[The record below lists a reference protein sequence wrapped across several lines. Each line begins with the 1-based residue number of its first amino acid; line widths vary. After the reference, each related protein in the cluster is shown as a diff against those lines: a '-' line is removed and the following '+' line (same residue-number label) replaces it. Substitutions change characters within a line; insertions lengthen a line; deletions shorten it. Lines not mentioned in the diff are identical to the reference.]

1 MNEKRWIFVH
11 HDQYTQTIVT
21 TSLHS
26 SMKQILIGL
35 ILALCT
41 PLALAGLADLP
52 TSNTDLLS
60 MLDVELKNRGKYEKK
75 HRQQIDSLRREVAM
89 TTDSLKLLNLY
100 QDLGN
105 TFHLLNAD
113 SSVIYFTKGLEIA
126 KRMSDSV
133 SIQRLFIL
141 RAREYRKLGAA
152 HDGIVDLE
160 HVKNSGIKSENFE
173 LFYDVGREI
182 SFSMSSLYP
191 TTDAAS
197 GYLQHGLDFARK
209 EIAVLQP
216 DSWRYKLCKALLHL
230 GEGEKDF
237 GTSLLSDILNDSEI
251 TEPEFAIAA
260 TLLGEVYAVKPD
272 YEKAIYYFGVGALSD
287 IYRANMHGT
296 SLLRLGEVL
305 YNKKETARAHNY
317 LSVALENALRADAKM
332 NATMVSGAFMPV
344 ANDIQQNNDRRFMM
358 LGAMMVCL
366 LIACGGIAKMYIA
379 KKQEMS
385 KVQNVRFALAEANRS
400 KETYMSQ
407 FMNLCSSYMESIEEY
422 NRMCRRKITAGQSED
437 LLKVIKT
444 GKIID
449 EQRKKFYDI
458 FDDSFLNIY
467 PTFVNEVNEM
477 LIPEKRLV
485 IPSPNVL
492 TTELRILA
500 FMRLGVEDTTQIAR
514 FLGVS
519 LNTIYTYRNKMRTR
533 AINRETFEDMVMK
546 IGSFD

>member
-1 MNEKRWIFVH
+1 
-11 HDQYTQTIVT
+11 
-21 TSLHS
+21 
-26 SMKQILIGL
+26 
-35 ILALCT
+35 
-41 PLALAGLADLP
+41 
-52 TSNTDLLS
+52 
-60 MLDVELKNRGKYEKK
+60 MLDVELKNRGKYEKR
-75 HRQQIDSLRREVAM
+75 HRQQIDSLRHEIAL
-89 TTDSLKLLNLY
+89 TADSLRLLNLY
-100 QDLGN
+100 EDLG
-105 TFHLLNAD
+105 TSFHLLNAD
-113 SSVIYFTKGLEIA
+113 SSVIYLTKGLEIA
-126 KRMSDSV
+126 KRMCDSV

-152 HDGIVDLE
+152 HDGILDLE
-160 HVKNSGIKSENFE
+160 NVRKSSLKSENLE

-197 GYLQHGLDFARK
+197 GYLKRGLDFARK
-209 EIAVLQP
+209 EIEVLQP
-216 DSWRYKLCKALLHL
+216 ESWRYLLCKALIHL
-230 GEGEKDF
+230 GEGEMDL
-237 GTSLLSDILNDSEI
+237 GASLLSNILVNSDV
-251 TEPEFAIAA
+251 TDPEFAVAA
-260 TLLGEVYAVKPD
+260 TLLGEVYVAEHD
-272 YEKAIYYFGVGALSD
+272 DEKAIYYFAVGALSD
-287 IYRANMHGT
+287 IFRSNMHGT

-305 YNKKETARAHNY
+305 YSKKETARAHNY

-344 ANDIQQNNDRRFMM
+344 ANDIQQNNDRRFLM
-358 LGAMMVCL
+358 LGFMLLCL
-366 LIACGGIAKMYIA
+366 LIACGCIAKMYLS
-379 KKQEMS
+379 KRQEMI
-385 KVQNVRFALAEANRS
+385 KVQDVRFALAEANRS
-400 KETYMSQ
+400 KETYMAQ

-422 NRMCRRKITAGQSED
+422 NLLCRRKISSGQSED

-444 GKIID
+444 GRILD
-449 EQRKKFYDI
+449 DQRKKFYDI

-477 LIPEKRLV
+477 LIPEKRIT

-500 FMRLGVEDTTQIAR
+500 FMRLGVEDSTQIAR

-546 IGSFD
+546 IGSFE